1 MIDLQ
6 VTYVLYVNLIMYIFL
21 AMTPKS
27 MLIAH
32 ISTFIKNRIS
42 TSYVLLKPMDR
53 WNLQI
58 K

>member
-42 TSYVLLKPMDR
+42 TKGHPRYELS
-53 WNLQI
+53 I
-58 K
+58 